1 MINNSKLLI
10 FVLTYNHEKFITKTL
25 DLIPH
30 DEIKDL
36 VSTYEILISD
46 DFSHDLTAKVVKN
59 YIKKNPNINF
69 QLISQSTNLGYGGN
83 QKFGYNY
90 AIINNFDIVLMLHGD
105 GQYSPLLIP
114 SMILPIINQNY
125 EVVLGSRMIDKN
137 SALKGKMPLY
147 KFFGNI
153 AITLI
158 QNILLKQNLSEYHT
172 GLRVYKID
180 ALSKIPFNENN
191 NGFSFDT
198 DILIQAIDNK
208 FSIKEISIPTHYG
221 TEYCN
226 VNVIKYGL
234 MVLFTTFAS
243 RLQKMGLINLAKF
256 NYKNFRN
263 HKPN

>member
-1 MINNSKLLI
+1 MSKKNKLLI
-10 FVLTYNHEKFITKTL
+10 FVLAYNHENFIINTL
-25 DLIPH
+25 DLIPI
-30 DEIKDL
+30 DEINEI
-36 VSTYEILISD
+36 VGSYEILVSD
-46 DFSHDLTAKVVKN
+46 DFSGDLTTKVVKN
-59 YIKKNPNINF
+59 YIKKNPLINF
-69 QLISQSTNLGYGGN
+69 KLISQPKNLGYGGN

-90 AIINNFDIVLMLHGD
+90 AIKNNFDIVLMLHGD

-114 SMILPIINQNY
+114 SMILPIINNDCFL
-125 EVVLGSRMIDKN
+125 VLGSRMIDKK
-137 SALKGKMPLY
+137 SAIKGKMPLY
-147 KFFGNI
+147 KFVGNI

-158 QNILLKQNLSEYHT
+158 QNILLKQGLSEYHT
-172 GLRVYKID
+172 GLRAYKVN

-243 RLQKMGLINLAKF
+243 RLQKIGLINLAKF

>member
-1 MINNSKLLI
+1 MKKIKLLI
-10 FVLTYNHEKFITKTL
+10 FVLSYNHEKLIEKTL

-30 DEIKDL
+30 DEIKEL
-36 VSTYEILISD
+36 VGAYEILISD
-46 DFSHDLTAKVVKN
+46 DFSHDFTVKVIKN
-59 YIKKNPNINF
+59 YIKKNPKINIKI
-69 QLISQSTNLGYGGN
+69 ISQSKNLGYGGN

-90 AIINNFDIVLMLHGD
+90 ANKNNFDIVLMLHGD

-114 SMILPIINQNY
+114 SMILPIINNNFL
-125 EVVLGSRMIDKN
+125 VVLGSRMIEKKL
-137 SALKGKMPLY
+137 ALKGKMPLY
-147 KFFGNI
+147 KFVGNI

-172 GLRVYKID
+172 GLRAYKVD

-234 MVLFTTFAS
+234 MVLFTTFIS
-243 RLQKMGLINLAKF
+243 RLQKIGLINLAKF